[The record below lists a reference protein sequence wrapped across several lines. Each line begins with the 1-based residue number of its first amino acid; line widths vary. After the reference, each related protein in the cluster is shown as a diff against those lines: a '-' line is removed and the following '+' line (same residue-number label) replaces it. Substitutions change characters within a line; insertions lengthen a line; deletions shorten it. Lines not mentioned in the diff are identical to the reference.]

1 MLMLSAVT
9 SATVLG
15 LSEPRDT
22 ISLAPHRAA
31 VVATV
36 RALVDTLTRPTLGR
50 GP

>member
-1 MLMLSAVT
+1 MLSAVT

-15 LSEPRDT
+15 LSGPRDP
-22 ISLAPHRAA
+22 ISLASHRAA